1 MGKSIEAYQKL
12 RSLNEGNSLGCYHMA
27 IVYKAIGKYKNAIDC
42 LLKIFE
48 ESPKIVSV
56 NYHLG
61 LAYLG
66 VMDIENALK
75 FFKNVIKLDPEH
87 KAAKGKLDEIIND
100 QDMIYS
106 YGIEI
111 PKDEKLGKIANNY
124 YLGQAYK
131 GFTLLEKSLKH
142 FKDKLSDEK

>member
-1 MGKSIEAYQKL
+1 
-12 RSLNEGNSLGCYHMA
+12 
-27 IVYKAIGKYKNAIDC
+27 
-42 LLKIFE
+42 
-48 ESPKIVSV
+48 
-56 NYHLG
+56 

-66 VMDIENALK
+66 VADIKNALK
-75 FFKNVIKLDPEH
+75 YFKNVIKLDSEH
-87 KAAKGKLDEIIND
+87 KAAKEKLNEILND

-131 GFTLLEKSLKH
+131 GFSLLEKSLKH
-142 FKDKLSDEK
+142 FKDKLIDE

>member
-1 MGKSIEAYQKL
+1 
-12 RSLNEGNSLGCYHMA
+12 MA
-27 IVYKAIGKYKNAIDC
+27 ITYKAVGEYKKAIDC
-42 LLKIFE
+42 FLKIHN
-48 ESPKIVSV
+48 ESPEVVSV

-66 VMDIENALK
+66 VADIENALK
-75 FFKNVIKLDPEH
+75 YFKNVIKLDPEH
-87 KAAKGKLDEIIND
+87 KAAKEKLNEILND

-131 GFTLLEKSLKH
+131 GFSLLEKSLKH
-142 FKDKLSDEK
+142 FKDKLSNE